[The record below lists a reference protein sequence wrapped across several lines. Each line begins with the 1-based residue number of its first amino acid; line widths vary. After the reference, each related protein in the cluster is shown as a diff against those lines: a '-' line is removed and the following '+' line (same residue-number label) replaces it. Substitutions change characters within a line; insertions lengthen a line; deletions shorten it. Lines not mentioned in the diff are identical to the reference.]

1 MHLGNQ
7 LSVKIEITLPSPSTS
22 HDLLIKRAI
31 FYDRVPTL
39 KQQFGFASPKV
50 VCETIRIFATS
61 FYGSVLWKL
70 DSEEHDK
77 LVRSWNVAIK
87 LIWGLPYQAHKRF
100 VEQLTECPHLQSLL
114 HSRFI
119 GFAKA
124 LSLSE
129 KLHIKVLYNLCLND
143 VQSQTGSNLNFLK
156 KKYELNSEKL
166 LYENQDKIGKSIVN
180 ELPNEESWKINV
192 IEELTSMTQGECS
205 TELTEDEI
213 TQILNFVTTS

>member
-1 MHLGNQ
+1 MTFK
-7 LSVKIEITLPSPSTS
+7 VKIEKTLPTPDTS

-31 FYDRVPTL
+31 FYDRVHTL

-50 VCETIRIFATS
+50 VCEMTRIFATS

-70 DSEEHDK
+70 NSENHDK

-119 GFAKA
+119 GFAKF
-124 LSLSE
+124 LSLFE
-129 KLHIKVLYNLCLND
+129 KVHIKVLYSICLSD
-143 VQSQTGSNLNFLK
+143 VQSQTGNNLNFLK
-156 KKYELNSEKL
+156 KKYEHNSEQS
-166 LYENQDKIGKSIVN
+166 LYENKNHIGRSIVN
-180 ELPNEESWKINV
+180 ELPNEESWKINL
-192 IEELTSMTQGECS
+192 IEELTSMKVNPLQ
-205 TELTEDEI
+205 
-213 TQILNFVTTS
+213 N